1 MRICIMQPYFLP
13 YPGYYLLH
21 KNVDLFVILD
31 DVEFNRRGFVHR
43 NKVEINNKISWLTL
57 PLKKKSR
64 GVFIND
70 LEFDL
75 KGYQI
80 EKFLKKLEFFFR
92 DDAISFL
99 KKDLSNFKLKP
110 IEYLF
115 NLNNTI
121 TNKINV
127 TKKTIYSSTIPVK
140 NQKGENRIINI
151 CKYLNAREYVN
162 LPGGKLFYNSENF
175 VKNDIKLKF
184 LNEYTG
190 DKISILNYIKNDPN
204 FKL

>member
-1 MRICIMQPYFLP
+1 M
-13 YPGYYLLH
+13 
-21 KNVDLFVILD
+21 
-31 DVEFNRRGFVHR
+31 
-43 NKVEINNKISWLTL
+43 
-57 PLKKKSR
+57 
-64 GVFIND
+64 
-70 LEFDL
+70 
-75 KGYQI
+75 
-80 EKFLKKLEFFFR
+80 KKLEFFFR

-99 KKDLSNFKLKP
+99 KKDLSNFELKP

-121 TNKINV
+121 TKKINV

-151 CKYLNAREYVN
+151 CKYLDAREYVN

-184 LNEYTG
+184 LDEYTG

-204 FKL
+204 FRL